1 MCNRKDN
8 LDNHMRI
15 HFHAKPYICP
25 YAVYK
30 QAQNTWEPCLYAA
43 ARQDDLTKHCI
54 GTGVCHLEP
63 FSEND
68 YKNHGKH
75 GFPVPAKIMNGKP
88 IMIDDHQF
96 DKMFKLR
103 HGNVKLSEPLYREYV
118 NQSADFMYV
127 IELKIMKKW
136 TAVWN
141 AAKKKRDEKAK
152 NMLEKKWIPNLMQG
166 KNYDNIKLKT
176 FDNPQFEF
184 CDTVLEL
191 NRLDV
196 SRLFKNYQLGN
207 KVKDTHVNPVI
218 QEWSSEKL
226 HSWKWD
232 VNDEIK
238 RRPQNK

>member
-8 LDNHMRI
+8 LDNHNRI

-25 YAVYK
+25 YAVYNK
-30 QAQNTWEPCLYAA
+30 AQNTWEPCLYAA

-54 GTGVCHLEP
+54 GTGVCHLKE
-63 FSEND
+63 FSSKDKQN
-68 YKNHGKH
+68 YRRH
-75 GFPVPAKIMNGKP
+75 GFPVPAKIMNGKNE
-88 IMIDDHQF
+88 
-96 DKMFKLR
+96 KMFKLR
-103 HGNVKLSEPLYREYV
+103 DGNVKLSEPLYRQYV

-141 AAKKKRDEKAK
+141 AANKKRDETAK
-152 NMLEKKWIPNLMQG
+152 KMLEQKRIPNLMQG
-166 KNYDNIKLKT
+166 KNYDKIKLKI

-196 SRLFKNYQLGN
+196 SRLFKNYKLKD
-207 KVKDTHVNPVI
+207 KVVDTHVNPDI
-218 QEWSSEKL
+218 QEWGPKTTND
-226 HSWKWD
+226 WKRAVD
-232 VNDEIK
+232 SEIK
-238 RRPQNK
+238 RRLQYR